1 VRARGPRL
9 VAACLISL
17 TGALFV
23 GAGVA
28 AAQTTTVPPI
38 PVTGGATTT
47 TVASTATTASSS
59 SSSGSVAS
67 GSLASTGIAADLL
80 VPLGFGLI
88 GAGGVL
94 QLAARR
100 PRRNLG
106 LL

>member
-1 VRARGPRL
+1 VRARGYRL
-9 VAACLISL
+9 VAACLASVA
-17 TGALFV
+17 GALCV

-47 TVASTATTASSS
+47 TAAPATGGA
-59 SSSGSVAS
+59 G
-67 GSLASTGIAADLL
+67 GGDLASTGIAADLL

-94 QLAARR
+94 QVASRR
-100 PRRNLG
+100 PRRDLG

>member
-1 VRARGPRL
+1 MRARGYRF
-9 VAACLISL
+9 VAASL
-17 TGALFV
+17 LCAAGALCV

-28 AAQTTTVPPI
+28 SAQTTTVPPI

-47 TVASTATTASSS
+47 TAPASTGTAA
-59 SSSGSVAS
+59 G
-67 GSLASTGIAADLL
+67 GDLASTGIAADLL

-94 QLAARR
+94 QVASRR
-100 PRRNLG
+100 PRRDLG